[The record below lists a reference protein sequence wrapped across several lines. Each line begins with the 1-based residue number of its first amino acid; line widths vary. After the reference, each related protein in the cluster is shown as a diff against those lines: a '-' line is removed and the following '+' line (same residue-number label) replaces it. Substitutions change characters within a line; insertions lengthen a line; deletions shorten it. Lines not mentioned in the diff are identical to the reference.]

1 MTICL
6 ADRRRLAFERTDL
19 VRAVVRQDETKAAGE
34 PASIFHGHAID
45 GTLPTSTCDDG
56 ELELYASEMGVL
68 SKAKLAAK
76 RLALKGVKSIREL
89 PLGEAEAAARKPILV
104 SRTKEIRSPGKRD
117 ERRGNRK

>member
-1 MTICL
+1 MRAKRREICRGRASFNSRPLFVHTIDNTC
-6 ADRRRLAFERTDL
+6 
-19 VRAVVRQDETKAAGE
+19 
-34 PASIFHGHAID
+34 
-45 GTLPTSTCDDG
+45 PTSTCDDG

-76 RLALKGVKSIREL
+76 RLALKGVPKSIREL